1 MLSVF
6 PLGASVEET
15 GDVRLRFGAAQIDG
29 MGLEDM
35 TVMASLKAVSKECA
49 ARQTLLTVS
58 FGLGGFVVG

>member
-35 TVMASLKAVSKECA
+35 TVMASSVFWVRRFRGWIKCYVEAV
-49 ARQTLLTVS
+49 
-58 FGLGGFVVG
+58 